1 LADPTAFNKPAP
13 PPPLRGHVEVFS
25 EGPAGTVSG
34 HVYDVS
40 DGEPLVGAPVYVEGT
55 ELGNATDPRGEYV
68 IARVPPGAHRLT
80 AAYIGYRYLS
90 ANVVLEST
98 SGVRADFWLGATII
112 ELGHPVE

>member
-1 LADPTAFNKPAP
+1 M
-13 PPPLRGHVEVFS
+13 
-25 EGPAGTVSG
+25 
-34 HVYDVS
+34 
-40 DGEPLVGAPVYVEGT
+40 
-55 ELGNATDPRGEYV
+55 